1 MDVKSA
7 FLNGPLKEEA
17 YVAQPLGFKNPNFP
31 NRVYKLHKALYG
43 LKQDPHAWYE
53 HLRDF
58 LLMDGF
64 EIRKVDSTLF
74 TKRVNRGG
82 LFICQIYVDDIIFGG
97 ANEKHN
103 KAFEK
108 LIT

>member
-17 YVAQPLGFKNPNFP
+17 YVAQPPGFKNPNFP

-43 LKQDPHAWYE
+43 VKQAPRAWYE

-58 LLMDGF
+58 LLMYGF
-64 EIRKVDSTLF
+64 EIGKVDSTLF
-74 TKRVNRGG
+74 TKQVKGGG
-82 LFICQIYVDDIIFGG
+82 LLIRPFCITILYHNLLLFIYIF
-97 ANEKHN
+97 H
-103 KAFEK
+103 
-108 LIT
+108 I